1 MTLKTAHEILD
12 QFYEKAKKSDGLIKK
27 PVAWAL
33 YQTWRRADDELWKE
47 GDEK

>member
-1 MTLKTAHEILD
+1 MNLKTAHELLD
-12 QFYEKAKKSDGLIKK
+12 QFYEKAKKSNGLIYN

-33 YQTWRRADDELWKE
+33 YQTWRRADDKSLKE